1 MILVLWDID
10 RTLLYVGD
18 IDRLVYRTAFEEVVG
33 RAPKRLPAK
42 GTGVTMP
49 VAVKELLTVNGV
61 PGKQVEEFTQR
72 IIGLMPGELERHRG
86 RMPTDG
92 LLLPGAIDSLT
103 AVWDSPRLLPSIV
116 TGNLRAS
123 AEIKLSAF
131 DLIGLVDPEVG
142 GYASDNPHRPALV
155 GVAQQRAGAVY
166 AHSFDRSNT
175 VIVGDS
181 LEDVRTGR
189 EGGARVVGVAS
200 GTTSAADLANAG
212 ADHVISDL
220 TDPSQLL
227 RLIGSEVVQRKHR
240 SRSHDDRPRRFTD
253 GRPLPEA

>member
-18 IDRLVYRTAFEEVVG
+18 IDRLVYRTVFERVVG
-33 RAPKRLPAK
+33 HAPERLPAK

-61 PGKQVEEFTQR
+61 PGDRVQAFARR
-72 IIGLMPGELERHRG
+72 IIGLMPGELERHRE
-86 RMPTDG
+86 RMPADG
-92 LLLPGAIDSLT
+92 LLLPGAAESLT
-103 AVWDSPRLLPSIV
+103 AVRRSPHLLPSVV
-116 TGNLRAS
+116 TGNLQAS

-131 DLIGLVDPEVG
+131 GLIDLVDPAVG
-142 GYASDNPHRPALV
+142 GYASDDPHRPALV
-155 GVAQQRAGAVY
+155 GVAQQRAGAAY
-166 AHSFDRSNT
+166 GHSFDRSNT

-200 GTTSAADLANAG
+200 GTTSAAALAHAG
-212 ADHVISDL
+212 ADDVIADL
-220 TDPSQLL
+220 TDPPQLL
-227 RLIGSEVVQRKHR
+227 RLI
-240 SRSHDDRPRRFTD
+240 RRETV
-253 GRPLPEA
+253 

>member
-18 IDRLVYRTAFEEVVG
+18 VDRLVYRTVFEKVVG
-33 RAPKRLPAK
+33 RAPERLPAK

-61 PGKQVEEFTQR
+61 PGEQMDAFAER
-72 IIGLMPGELERHRG
+72 IIGLMPGELERNRE
-86 RMPTDG
+86 RMLADG
-92 LLLPGAIDSLT
+92 LLLPGAVDSLT
-103 AVWDSPRLLPSIV
+103 AVRKSLHLLPTVV
-116 TGNLRAS
+116 TGNLQAS

-131 DLIGLVDPEVG
+131 DLIGLVDPTVG
-142 GYASDNPHRPALV
+142 GYASDDPHRPALV
-155 GVAQQRAGAVY
+155 SVAQQRAERVY
-166 AHSFDRSNT
+166 GHSFDRSNT

-189 EGGARVVGVAS
+189 EGGARVIGVAS
-200 GTTSAADLANAG
+200 GTTSAADLADAG
-212 ADHVISDL
+212 ADHVITDL

-227 RLIGSEVVQRKHR
+227 RLIGTGV
-240 SRSHDDRPRRFTD
+240 T
-253 GRPLPEA
+253 

>member
-18 IDRLVYRTAFEEVVG
+18 IDRLVYRTVFEKVVG
-33 RAPKRLPAK
+33 HAPGRLPAK

-49 VAVKELLTVNGV
+49 VAVKELLAVNGV
-61 PGKQVEEFTQR
+61 PRDQVDAFARR

-86 RMPTDG
+86 RMLADG
-92 LLLPGAIDSLT
+92 LLLPGAVESLT
-103 AVWDSPRLLPSIV
+103 AVRKSPHLLPTIV

-123 AEIKLSAF
+123 AEIKLSTF
-131 DLIGLVDPEVG
+131 DLIGLVDPAVG
-142 GYASDNPHRPALV
+142 GYASDDPHRPALV
-155 GVAQQRAGAVY
+155 RVAQQRAGAVY
-166 AHSFDRSNT
+166 GHSFDQSST

-189 EGGARVVGVAS
+189 EGGARVISVAS
-200 GTTSAADLANAG
+200 GTTSAADLADAG
-212 ADHVISDL
+212 ADHVITDL

-227 RLIGSEVVQRKHR
+227 RLIG
-240 SRSHDDRPRRFTD
+240 T
-253 GRPLPEA
+253 EAT

>member
-18 IDRLVYRTAFEEVVG
+18 IDRLVYRTVFERVVG
-33 RAPKRLPAK
+33 RAPERLPAK

-61 PGKQVEEFTQR
+61 PGEQVDAFARR
-72 IIGLMPGELERHRG
+72 IIGLMPGELERHRE

-92 LLLPGAIDSLT
+92 LLLPGAVESLS
-103 AVWDSPRLLPSIV
+103 AVRKSPRLLPSVV

-131 DLIGLVDPEVG
+131 GLIGLVDPAVG
-142 GYASDNPHRPALV
+142 GYASDDPHRPALV
-155 GVAQQRAGAVY
+155 GVAQRRAGAGY
-166 AHSFDRSNT
+166 GHSFGRSNT

-189 EGGARVVGVAS
+189 EGGARVIGVAS
-200 GTTSAADLANAG
+200 GTTSAADLADAG
-212 ADHVISDL
+212 ADHVIRDL
-220 TDPSQLL
+220 TDPSRLL
-227 RLIGSEVVQRKHR
+227 RLIG
-240 SRSHDDRPRRFTD
+240 T
-253 GRPLPEA
+253 EAV